1 VAITFLLS
9 EVGMKRCKSCV
20 KKVYRAAT
28 FAAVAFMAWKLVR
41 HWHTGLATTTGRTID
56 ASIGVAAEKLEKTAV
71 ALEQWAAGGK
81 GEHLGKGLDEVL
93 SDTKKTLEKT
103 TALVQGALN
112 QISKKRNAP

>member
-1 VAITFLLS
+1 
-9 EVGMKRCKSCV
+9 MKKFKSCV

-28 FAAVAFMAWKLVR
+28 LAAVAFTAWKLVR
-41 HWHTGLATTTGRTID
+41 NWHAGIAATTGRSID

-71 ALEQWAAGGK
+71 VLEEWAAGGM

-103 TALVQGALN
+103 TALVQGAIN
-112 QISKKRNAP
+112 QVKQKRSAP